1 MAVGDQPFDVV
12 LRAAKDGIE
21 WAWATIYRDLAGP
34 VRGYL
39 ASRGAIDPDDL
50 TGDVFLRMARSIG
63 GFEGD
68 ERAFRSWVFVI
79 AHRRLLD
86 ERRRLARRPPP
97 AELPTDESA
106 GLPVG
111 EVEEEA
117 LDRATTAELWHAF
130 GRLTAGQRDVLALRI
145 IAGLSLEETATVLG
159 VRVGAVKALQRRAL
173 RAIRTILYG
182 DRVSR

>member
-1 MAVGDQPFDVV
+1 MAVGGRPFEIV
-12 LRAAKDGIE
+12 LQAAKDGIE
-21 WAWATIYRDLAGP
+21 WAWAAIYRDLAGP
-34 VRGYL
+34 VRGYF

-50 TGDVFLRMARSIG
+50 TGDVFLRIARAIG

-86 ERRRLARRPPP
+86 ERRQLARRPPP
-97 AELPTDESA
+97 TDLPTDDSA
-106 GLPVG
+106 GIPVG
-111 EVEEEA
+111 DVEQEA
-117 LDRATTAELWHAF
+117 LDRATTTELRHAF
-130 GRLTAGQRDVLALRI
+130 DRLTAGQRDVLALRI
-145 IAGLSLEETATVLG
+145 IAGLSLEDTAKVLG

-173 RAIRTILYG
+173 RAIRTILYD